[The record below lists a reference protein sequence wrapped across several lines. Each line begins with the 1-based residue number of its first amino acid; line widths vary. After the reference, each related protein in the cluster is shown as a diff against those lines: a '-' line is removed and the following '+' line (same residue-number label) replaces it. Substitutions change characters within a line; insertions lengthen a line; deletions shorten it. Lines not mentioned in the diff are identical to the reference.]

1 MDLKFKATPQIEQII
16 SEILSKGNSV
26 EIRKRKDGIVIMEI
40 YGKQRKIIDTTYKS
54 DNF

>member
-1 MDLKFKATPQIEQII
+1 MTQKFKLTPQIEQII

-40 YGKQRKIIDTTYKS
+40 SGKLKKLIPYD
-54 DNF
+54 